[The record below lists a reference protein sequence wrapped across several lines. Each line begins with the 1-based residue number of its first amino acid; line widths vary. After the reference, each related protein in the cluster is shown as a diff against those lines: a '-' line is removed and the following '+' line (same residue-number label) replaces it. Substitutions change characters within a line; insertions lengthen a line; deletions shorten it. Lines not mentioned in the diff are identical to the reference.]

1 MAVSITCSP
10 QGDSTIQF
18 AEKERP
24 DYTLSHTVSASTNTQ
39 TASQNWSVTSTT
51 CTAVTYSYYNAS
63 DSVVGGSTDL
73 TSTLTITPGTS
84 SVSISG
90 TFDDPFSD
98 SFTYVEKGGT
108 NLVDTP
114 TTVIGVSNMPANKE
128 YYLLDQDTRNYVI
141 VTFTIQ
147 VVETAP
153 SPYTGSNT
161 VTTTATLQVNNE
173 WEGIRSVSYTHLTLP
188 TKRIV

>member
-1 MAVSITCSP
+1 MASISCTP
-10 QGDSTIQF
+10 QGDSDPQF

-24 DYTLSHTVSASTNTQ
+24 DYTLSHTVDGFPGTDEDITN
-39 TASQNWSVTSTT
+39 VT

-63 DSVVGGSTDL
+63 DSVVGGATDL
-73 TSTLTITPGTS
+73 TSSLTITPGTS

-141 VTFTIQ
+141 VTFTI
-147 VVETAP
+147 VVTIFATIGNTTSTETF
-153 SPYTGSNT
+153 
-161 VTTTATLQVNNE
+161 TATLQVNNE
-173 WEGIRSVSYTHLTLP
+173 WEGIRSFVDTYYD
-188 TKRIV
+188 

>member
-10 QGDSTIQF
+10 AGDIPATQF
-18 AEKERP
+18 AEKTRP
-24 DYTLSHTVSASTNTQ
+24 DYTLSHSVSASTNTV
-39 TASQNWSVTSTT
+39 SGQNATWSVTSTN
-51 CTAVTYSYYNAS
+51 CTAVTYSYYDGGGSN
-63 DSVVGGSTDL
+63 VGGGTDL

-90 TFDDPFSD
+90 TFNDPFSD

-108 NLVDTP
+108 DLEDTP
-114 TTVIGVSNMPANKE
+114 TTVVGVSNMPAGKDF
-128 YYLLDQDTRNYVI
+128 YFLDQDQRWYVL

-161 VTTTATLQVNNE
+161 ATFYPTLRVENS
-173 WEGIRSVSYTHLTLP
+173 WEGIRSFVDTYYDT
-188 TKRIV
+188 

>member
-10 QGDSTIQF
+10 QGDSTTQF

-24 DYTLSHTVSASTNTQ
+24 DYTLNHSVSASTSDEDDDITN
-39 TASQNWSVTSTT
+39 VT

-63 DSVVGGSTDL
+63 DSVVGGATDL
-73 TSTLTITPGTS
+73 TSTLTITPGTT
-84 SVSISG
+84 SVNISG

-98 SFTYVEKGGT
+98 SFTYVDKGGT

-114 TTVIGVSNMPANKE
+114 TTIIGVSNMPANKE

-141 VTFTIQ
+141 VTFTIL
-147 VVETAP
+147 VEVTTTIGNTT
-153 SPYTGSNT
+153 ST
-161 VTTTATLQVNNE
+161 VTKTATLQVNNE
-173 WEGIRSVSYTHLTLP
+173 WEGIRSFVDTYYD
-188 TKRIV
+188 

>member
-10 QGDSTIQF
+10 AGEIPTSQF

-24 DYTLSHTVSASTNTQ
+24 DYTLSHSVSASTNTQ

-51 CTAVTYSYYNAS
+51 CTAVTYSYYDS
-63 DSVVGGSTDL
+63 GDSVVGGATDL
-73 TSTLTITPGTS
+73 TSSLTITPGTT

-98 SFTYVEKGGT
+98 SFTYVDKGGT
-108 NLVDTP
+108 DLVDTP
-114 TTVIGVSNMPANKE
+114 TTVIGVSNMVPNKE
-128 YYLLDQDTRNYVI
+128 FYLLDQDTRNYVI

-153 SPYTGSNT
+153 SPYTDSNT

-173 WEGIRSVSYTHLTLP
+173 WEGIRSFVDTYYD
-188 TKRIV
+188 

>member
-63 DSVVGGSTDL
+63 DTVVGGATDL
-73 TSTLTITPGTS
+73 TSSLTITPGTS

-141 VTFTIQ
+141 VTFTI
-147 VVETAP
+147 VVTIDSTIGNTTSTETF
-153 SPYTGSNT
+153 
-161 VTTTATLQVNNE
+161 TATLQVNNE
-173 WEGIRSVSYTHLTLP
+173 WEGIRSFVDTYYD
-188 TKRIV
+188 

>member
-10 QGDSTIQF
+10 GGDDPTSQF

-39 TASQNWSVTSTT
+39 TGNQNWSVTSTD
-51 CTAVTYSYYNAS
+51 CTAVTYSYYNSS
-63 DSVVGGSTDL
+63 DTVVGGATDL
-73 TSTLTITPGTS
+73 TSTLTITPGTT
-84 SVSISG
+84 SVNISG

-98 SFTYVEKGGT
+98 SFTYVDKGGT

-114 TTVIGVSNMPANKE
+114 TTVIGVSNVPPNKE

-147 VVETAP
+147 VVVTTTIGGA
-153 SPYTGSNT
+153 TNT
-161 VTTTATLQVNNE
+161 VTQTATLQVNNE
-173 WEGIRSVSYTHLTLP
+173 WEGIRSFVDTYYDT
-188 TKRIV
+188 

>member
-10 QGDSTIQF
+10 QGDSTTQF
-18 AEKERP
+18 TEKERP
-24 DYTLSHTVSASTNTQ
+24 DYTLNHTVSAST
-39 TASQNWSVTSTT
+39 SDEDDEVTSVT

-63 DSVVGGSTDL
+63 DSVVGGATDL
-73 TSTLTITPGTS
+73 TSTLTITPGTT
-84 SVSISG
+84 SVNISG

-98 SFTYVEKGGT
+98 SFTYVDKGGT

-114 TTVIGVSNMPANKE
+114 TTVIGVSNVPANKE

-147 VVETAP
+147 VVVTTTIGGAT
-153 SPYTGSNT
+153 ST
-161 VTTTATLQVNNE
+161 VTKTATLQVNNE
-173 WEGIRSVSYTHLTLP
+173 WEGIRSFVDTYYDT
-188 TKRIV
+188 

>member
-10 QGDSTIQF
+10 AGEIPASQF
-18 AEKERP
+18 ADKERP

-39 TASQNWSVTSTT
+39 TGNQNWSVTSTT
-51 CTAVTYSYYNAS
+51 CTAVTYSYYDS
-63 DSVVGGSTDL
+63 GDSVVGGATDL
-73 TSTLTITPGTS
+73 SSTLTITPGTN

-98 SFTYVEKGGT
+98 SFTYVDKGGT
-108 NLVDTP
+108 DLVDTP
-114 TTVIGVSNMPANKE
+114 TTTIGVANVPPNKE
-128 YYLLDQDTRNYVI
+128 FYFLDQDTRYYVM
-141 VTFTIQ
+141 VTFTIE

-161 VTTTATLQVNNE
+161 ATFYPTLRVKNS
-173 WEGIRSVSYTHLTLP
+173 WEGIRSFVDTYYDT
-188 TKRIV
+188 

>member
-10 QGDSTIQF
+10 AGEIPASQF

-24 DYTLSHTVSASTNTQ
+24 DYTLSHTVSASTSDEDDDITN
-39 TASQNWSVTSTT
+39 VT

-63 DSVVGGSTDL
+63 DTVVGSAISL
-73 TSTLTITPGTS
+73 TSTLTITPGTT
-84 SVSISG
+84 SVNISG

-141 VTFTIQ
+141 VTFTIL
-147 VVETAP
+147 VEVTTTIGNTT
-153 SPYTGSNT
+153 ST
-161 VTTTATLQVNNE
+161 VTKTATLQVNNE
-173 WEGIRSVSYTHLTLP
+173 WEGIRSFVDTYYD
-188 TKRIV
+188 